1 MRLTLFISR
10 HSPRTWSITFGT
22 IASLCAA
29 AIGCS
34 SASSSP
40 GETACVSTSD
50 AAAVDATVALSTM
63 SDGASVDAASDGNT
77 LSGIPSAQQITFTTL
92 YKSPLALEG
101 LTGDSAGNLY
111 VAGRGGTPTCP
122 VWRIA
127 TPSGMATLVGNIP
140 SPCTPF
146 GLTFNSAGA
155 LFIADTDTIW
165 TLTPNAQTPPTA
177 TAFATGVP
185 GANGIAFDK
194 AGNLWVSDGVTDQ
207 GRVWKVTSDGTV
219 TEAFRIQTLANE
231 VNLVALED
239 AGPEAGVGGVG
250 RDPRALPP
258 GSLTITPSTRTA
270 ADTNGSVALVANGIL
285 FRPDGTMLV
294 ADTGRGAIWRVTL
307 DSQGNVQSPMG
318 CDTTFL
324 PDTLCLQDILVEHP
338 ILEGLDGFVLDTA
351 GNIWGL
357 ANERNAIV
365 VVTPSGGVQEVF
377 RNAPDPT
384 TMLRNGGPLE
394 FPTSPIFLGQQL
406 CITHFDVSRRDNFPN
421 TGGEVGPEDGGA
433 GVAKVSCLD
442 QALPYPGLPLPV
454 Q

>member
-1 MRLTLFISR
+1 MKLTLFISKR
-10 HSPRTWSITFGT
+10 SPRTRSIALAT
-22 IASLCAA
+22 ISSLCAA
-29 AIGCS
+29 ALGCS
-34 SASSSP
+34 STSNSP
-40 GETACVSTSD
+40 GETTCASTSD
-50 AAAVDATVALSTM
+50 AAAVDATVGTSTM
-63 SDGASVDAASDGNT
+63 SDAASIDAESDGNT
-77 LSGIPSAQQITFTTL
+77 LNGIPSVQEITFTTL

-127 TPSGMATLVGNIP
+127 TPSGTATLVGNIP

-155 LFIADTDTIW
+155 LFIADNGTIW

-185 GANGIAFDK
+185 DANGIAFDK
-194 AGNLWVSDGVTDQ
+194 AGNLWVSDGVSDQ

-219 TEAFRIQTLANE
+219 TEAFRTQTLANE

-239 AGPEAGVGGVG
+239 AGAEAGVGGVG

-258 GSLTITPSTRTA
+258 GSLTITPTTRTA
-270 ADTNGSVALVANGIL
+270 ADTNGSVAVVANGIL

-294 ADTGRGAIWRVTL
+294 ADTARGAIWKVTL

-338 ILEGLDGFVLDTA
+338 ILEGLDGFVLDTG
-351 GNIWGL
+351 GNIWGV

-377 RNAPDPT
+377 RNPPDPT

-433 GVAKVSCLD
+433 GVAKVSCMN
-442 QALPYPGLPLPV
+442 QSLPYPGLPLPV